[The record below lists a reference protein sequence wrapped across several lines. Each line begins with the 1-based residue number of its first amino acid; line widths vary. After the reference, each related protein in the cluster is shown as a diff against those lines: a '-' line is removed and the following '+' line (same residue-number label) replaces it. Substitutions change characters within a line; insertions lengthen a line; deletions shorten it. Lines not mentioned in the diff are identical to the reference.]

1 MDLPAAESIPWLTAE
16 DLVREGFRRS
26 RVVMINEAHNGEKR
40 CIRTRTVGRRILP
53 AAWESGAR
61 LLLMEALGPPG
72 GPPEGTASPY
82 LGQPEMALF
91 MESARQLGFTLGGY
105 EAELDRAPVEL
116 LRDTTAM
123 PFTNW
128 RERRQAENLIAQLH
142 AAPANAGVLVWTG
155 NSHLRR
161 APHDDWS
168 PMGWWYERLGGTPA
182 FTIDQTITVDFG
194 EPGNALSQVL
204 MDKYA
209 EVLAARG
216 GEVGAVL
223 DAPLR
228 ERLGTDAILLS
239 TENRLE

>member
-1 MDLPAAESIPWLTAE
+1 MDMPAPDTVAWLTAE
-16 DLVREGFRRS
+16 DLVREGFLRS
-26 RVVMINEAHNGEKR
+26 RVVMMNEAHNGEKR

-61 LLLMEALGPPG
+61 VLLMEALGPPG

-82 LGQPEMALF
+82 LEQPEMALF
-91 MESARQLGFTLGGY
+91 LDSARQLGFTLGGY

-116 LRDTTAM
+116 LRDTTAL

-142 AAPANAGVLVWTG
+142 AAPAQAGVLVWAG

-161 APHDDWS
+161 APLDEWS

-204 MDKYA
+204 MDKYG
-209 EVLAARG
+209 EVLASRG
-216 GEVGAVL
+216 GEVGVVL
-223 DAPLR
+223 DARLR
-228 ERLGTDAILLS
+228 ASLGADAVLLS
-239 TENRLE
+239 TDNRLE